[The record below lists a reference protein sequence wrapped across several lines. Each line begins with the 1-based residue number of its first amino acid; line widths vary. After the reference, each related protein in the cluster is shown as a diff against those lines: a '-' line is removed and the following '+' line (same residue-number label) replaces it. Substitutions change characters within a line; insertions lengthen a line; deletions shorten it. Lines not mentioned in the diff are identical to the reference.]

1 MIKNK
6 EFVMK
11 KTLLTAA
18 AVTASV
24 TWVNQVQADEV
35 QVSSQTYENQL
46 SVSKTVTKED
56 FERSNAEL
64 AQANQA
70 VESQNKVVGQ
80 ATADINQ
87 AQAVKAAA
95 DQLVQEATPEAIK
108 NAEGQVIAN
117 QTAQAKAEAALKEK
131 QAAETKAKA
140 NQAEQA
146 KKADKAKDAAQGKE
160 SEVAEAKKTVA
171 EKEAILNGTGAKQV
185 LDNQKQAQSSVEDA
199 KKTVT
204 MAQASLEAAKKADR
218 ERELAL
224 AAAEK
229 EVVSLNNEK
238 AEKETILAE
247 KTKVAAQTEATLKAA
262 TEAKTQADNAVKYL
276 NQLTLSQTYIEALK
290 KNDQATLAKESEKLR
305 KSNQYKAN
313 PSDDNTKAYAL
324 NEIPSD
330 ILEDVSQFASDLI
343 NQARKRVGT
352 PLTSVTKSSIE
363 FAEKVVKQTVA
374 DNWDAWVK
382 GGHNEKGLTKV
393 AKEYHLKDSDT
404 EGNFYEDWSGIHG
417 NSFTKAQLKEQ
428 VYQSLLR
435 FLFPAGD
442 EYLEWDHANDVLGTK
457 DDSASYMGL
466 AFSYVNS
473 HSGLHLLNVK
483 TSQLTAQ
490 STNFSQTVIGNP
502 YDSDWLLTKQQVAQS
517 NYDTAIASND
527 IAQAAKTNAQTA
539 FNTVSANLTQ
549 ATTKRDGIKNQALQV
564 PTAQTALKVAQDKLT
579 LDEATLAKANKAVEE
594 LNADIKAKQAN
605 LAAAQEALKTKE
617 AELAT
622 LHATLKAE
630 QEVLA
635 AKETEVA
642 AAQKAVQK
650 AQTDLT
656 HAQKTLTSAEKR
668 VVDLK
673 NAPKILAEAEKV
685 LAEKTAILKAE
696 IKKLEDLK
704 ATQKEVAAQNAK
716 VVKAYQEYLEAE
728 RQAELAKQYQA
739 IKQAGGEPVPV
750 VNAEGEITGYVDGK
764 KTTPLTVKPV
774 AKALPK
780 TGQSMSLFAIY
791 GMIVGAFSLLFQI
804 KRKHE
809 K

>member
-1 MIKNK
+1 
-6 EFVMK
+6 MK
-11 KTLLTAA
+11 KTLLATA

-70 VESQNKVVGQ
+70 VEAQNKVVGQ
-80 ATADINQ
+80 ATVDANKAQDTKATADKL
-87 AQAVKAAA
+87 VK
-95 DQLVQEATPEAIK
+95 EATPEAIK
-108 NAEGQVIAN
+108 NAEEQVSTH
-117 QTAQAKAEAALKEK
+117 QTAQAKAEATLKEK
-131 QAAETKAKA
+131 QVAEAKAKA
-140 NQAEQA
+140 DQAEQA
-146 KKADKAKDAAQGKE
+146 KKVDKAKVTAQAKDA
-160 SEVAEAKKTVA
+160 EVAEAKKTVA

-185 LDNQKQAQSSVEDA
+185 LDNQKKAKDTVEED
-199 KKTVT
+199 KKIVT
-204 MAQASLEAAKKADR
+204 MAQAALEAAKKADR

-224 AAAEK
+224 ASAEK
-229 EVVSLNNEK
+229 EVVSLKNEK
-238 AEKETILAE
+238 REKEAVLAE
-247 KTKVAAQTEATLKAA
+247 KTKAAAQTEATLKTV
-262 TEAKTQADNAVKYL
+262 TEARTQADNAVKYL
-276 NQLTLSQTYIEALK
+276 NQLTLSPAYIEALK

-305 KSNQYKAN
+305 KSNQYKVN

-343 NQARKRVGT
+343 NQARKQVGT

-363 FAEKVVKQTVA
+363 FAEKVVKQTVV
-374 DNWDAWVK
+374 DNWDAWTK

-457 DDSASYMGL
+457 DDSASYFGL
-466 AFSYVNS
+466 AFSHVNG

-483 TSQLTAQ
+483 ASQLTAQ
-490 STNFSQTVIGNP
+490 STNFSKTAIGNP
-502 YDSDWLLTKQQVAQS
+502 YDSEWLLTKQQVAQS
-517 NYDTAIASND
+517 NYETAKASD
-527 IAQAAKTNAQTA
+527 DKAQTAKTNAQTA
-539 FNTVSANLTQ
+539 FNTVSVSLAQ
-549 ATTKRDGIKNQALQV
+549 ATTKRDSVKNQALQT
-564 PTAQTALKVAQDKLT
+564 PTSQANLKSAQDKLT

-605 LAAAQEALKTKE
+605 LADAQAVLKTKE
-617 AELAT
+617 AELAMLNT
-622 LHATLKAE
+622 TLKAE
-630 QEVLA
+630 QEVLT
-635 AKETEVA
+635 AKEAEVA
-642 AAQKAVQK
+642 AAQKAVQA
-650 AQTDLT
+650 AQTDLKQ
-656 HAQKTLTSAEKR
+656 AQNILTSSEKR

-685 LAEKTAILKAE
+685 LAEKTAILKKE
-696 IKKLEDLK
+696 IKKLEELK
-704 ATQKEVAAQNAK
+704 ATQKEVATQNAK
-716 VVKAYQEYLEAE
+716 VVKAYQDYLEAE
-728 RQAELAKQYQA
+728 RQAEITKQYQA

-750 VNAEGEITGYVDGK
+750 VNAKGEITGYVDGK
-764 KTTPLTVKPV
+764 KAIPLAVKPV

>member
-1 MIKNK
+1 
-6 EFVMK
+6 MK
-11 KTLLTAA
+11 KTLLIPTVALTTGL
-18 AVTASV
+18 VWT
-24 TWVNQVQADEV
+24 NQAQADEV

-70 VESQNKVVGQ
+70 VDAQNKVVEQ
-80 ATADINQ
+80 ATADANQ
-87 AQAVKAAA
+87 AQAAKAAA

-108 NAEGQVIAN
+108 NAEGQVAAH
-117 QTAQAKAEAALKEK
+117 QVAQAKAEAALKEK
-131 QAAETKAKA
+131 QAAEAKAKA
-140 NQAEQA
+140 DQTEQA
-146 KKADKAKDAAQGKE
+146 KKADKAKTAAQAKE
-160 SEVAEAKKTVA
+160 SEVTEAKKTVS

-185 LDNQKQAQSSVEDA
+185 LDNQKKAQSAVEEDE
-199 KKTVT
+199 KTVAL
-204 MAQASLEAAKKADR
+204 AQAALEVAKKADR

-224 AAAEK
+224 TAAEK

-247 KTKVAAQTEATLKAA
+247 KTKAAAQTEATLKTA
-262 TEAKTQADNAVKYL
+262 TEAKAQADNAVKYL
-276 NQLTLSQTYIEALK
+276 NQLNLSPEYIEALK

-313 PSDDNTKAYAL
+313 PSDNNTKVYAL
-324 NEIPSD
+324 NDIPSAV
-330 ILEDVSQFASDLI
+330 LEDVSQFASDLI
-343 NQARKRVGT
+343 NQARKQVGT
-352 PLTSVTKSSIE
+352 PLTSVTKSSVE

-374 DNWDAWVK
+374 DNWDAWTK

-417 NSFTKAQLKEQ
+417 NSFTKAQLKAQ

-442 EYLEWDHANDVLGTK
+442 EYLEWGHANDVLGTK
-457 DDSASYMGL
+457 DDSASYLGL
-466 AFSYVNS
+466 AFSHVNG

-483 TSQLTAQ
+483 ASQLTAQ
-490 STNFSQTVIGNP
+490 STNFSKTVIGNP
-502 YDSDWLLTKQQVAQS
+502 YDSDWLLTKQQVAQT
-517 NYDTAIASND
+517 NFE
-527 IAQAAKTNAQTA
+527 AAKTNNDTAQVAKTSA
-539 FNTVSANLTQ
+539 QAVFNAVSASLAQ

-564 PTAQTALKVAQDKLT
+564 PTAQTALNAAQDKLT
-579 LDEATLAKANKAVEE
+579 LDESTLAKANKAVEE

-605 LAAAQEALKTKE
+605 LADAQFVLKTKE

-622 LHATLKAE
+622 LNRTLKAE
-630 QEVLA
+630 QTTLA
-635 AKETEVA
+635 AKEAEVA
-642 AAQKAVQK
+642 AAQKAVQV
-650 AQTDLT
+650 AQADLT
-656 HAQKTLTSAEKR
+656 QAQAVLSSAQKR

-685 LAEKTAILKAE
+685 LAEKAAVLKAE
-696 IKKLEDLK
+696 IKKLEELK
-704 ATQKEVAAQNAK
+704 AAQKEVAAQNAK

-728 RQAELAKQYQA
+728 RQAEIAKQYQA
-739 IKQAGGEPVPV
+739 IKQAGGDPVPV
-750 VNAEGEITGYVDGK
+750 VNAKGEITGYVDGK
-764 KTTPLTVKPV
+764 KSTPLASKPT

-791 GMIVGAFSLLFQI
+791 GMIVGAFGLLIPI
-804 KRKHE
+804 KGKHE

>member
-1 MIKNK
+1 
-6 EFVMK
+6 MK
-11 KTLLTAA
+11 KALLATA

-24 TWVNQVQADEV
+24 TWVNQAQADEV

-70 VESQNKVVGQ
+70 VEAQNKVVEQ
-80 ATADINQ
+80 ATADTNQ
-87 AQAVKAAA
+87 AQAAKAAA
-95 DQLVQEATPEAIK
+95 NQLVQEATPEAIK
-108 NAEGQVIAN
+108 NAERQVAAH
-117 QTAQAKAEAALKEK
+117 QAAQAKAEAALKEK
-131 QAAETKAKA
+131 QAAESKAKA

-146 KKADKAKDAAQGKE
+146 KKTDKAKAAAQAKE
-160 SEVAEAKKTVA
+160 AEVTEAKKTVA

-185 LDNQKQAQSSVEDA
+185 LDNQKKAKDTVEED

-204 MAQASLEAAKKADR
+204 MAQAALEAAKKADR

-224 AAAEK
+224 AAVEK
-229 EVVSLNNEK
+229 AVVSLNNEK

-247 KTKVAAQTEATLKAA
+247 KTKAAAQTEASLRTA

-276 NQLTLSQTYIEALK
+276 NQLTISPAYIEALK
-290 KNDQATLAKESEKLR
+290 KNDQAALAKESEKLR
-305 KSNQYKAN
+305 KSNQFKAN
-313 PSDDNTKAYAL
+313 PSDDNTKVYAL
-324 NEIPSD
+324 NKVPSAV
-330 ILEDVSQFASDLI
+330 LEDVSQFASDLI
-343 NQARKRVGT
+343 NQARKQVGT

-374 DNWDAWVK
+374 DNWDAWTK

-417 NSFTKAQLKEQ
+417 NSFTKAQLKAQ

-442 EYLEWDHANDVLGTK
+442 EYMEWDHANDVLGIK
-457 DDSASYMGL
+457 DDSASYLGL
-466 AFSYVNS
+466 AFSHVNG

-483 TSQLTAQ
+483 ISQLTAQ
-490 STNFSQTVIGNP
+490 STNFSRTVIGNP

-517 NYDTAIASND
+517 NYEVAKTSNDTA
-527 IAQAAKTNAQTA
+527 QVAKTSAQTA
-539 FNTVSANLTQ
+539 FNTVSASLAQ
-549 ATTKRDGIKNQALQV
+549 ATTKRDGIKNQTLQV
-564 PTAQTALKVAQDKLT
+564 PAAQTALKTAQEKLT

-594 LNADIKAKQAN
+594 LNADIKVKQKN
-605 LAAAQEALKTKE
+605 LAEAQAVLKTKE

-622 LHATLKAE
+622 LNITLKTE
-630 QEVLA
+630 QITLA
-635 AKETEVA
+635 AKEAEVA
-642 AAQKAVQK
+642 AAQKAVQA
-650 AQTDLT
+650 AQADLT
-656 HAQKTLTSAEKR
+656 QAQQTLTSAEKR
-668 VVDLK
+668 VLDLK

-685 LAEKTAILKAE
+685 LAEKAAILKAE
-696 IKKLEDLK
+696 VKKLEELK
-704 ATQKEVAAQNAK
+704 TTQKAVAAQNAK

-728 RQAELAKQYQA
+728 RQAEIAKQYQA

-750 VNAEGEITGYVDGK
+750 VNAKGEITGYVDGK
-764 KTTPLTVKPV
+764 KSTPLAPKPV

-791 GMIVGAFSLLFQI
+791 GMIVGAFGLLIPI
-804 KRKHE
+804 KGKHG

>member
-1 MIKNK
+1 
-6 EFVMK
+6 MK
-11 KTLLTAA
+11 KTLLATA

-70 VESQNKVVGQ
+70 VEAQNKVVGQ
-80 ATADINQ
+80 ATVDANKAQDTKATADKL
-87 AQAVKAAA
+87 VK
-95 DQLVQEATPEAIK
+95 EATPEVIK
-108 NAEGQVIAN
+108 DAEEQVATH
-117 QTAQAKAEAALKEK
+117 QTAQAKAEATLKEK
-131 QAAETKAKA
+131 QVAEAKAKA
-140 NQAEQA
+140 DQAEQA
-146 KKADKAKDAAQGKE
+146 KKVDKAKVTAQAKDA
-160 SEVAEAKKTVA
+160 EVAEAKKTVA

-185 LDNQKQAQSSVEDA
+185 LDNQKKAKDTVDED
-199 KKTVT
+199 KKTVA
-204 MAQASLEAAKKADR
+204 MAQAALEAAKKADR
-218 ERELAL
+218 DRELAL
-224 AAAEK
+224 VSAEK
-229 EVVSLNNEK
+229 EVVSLKNEK
-238 AEKETILAE
+238 TEKEAVLAE
-247 KTKVAAQTEATLKAA
+247 KTKAAAQTEATLKAA
-262 TEAKTQADNAVKYL
+262 TEAKAQADNAVKYL
-276 NQLTLSQTYIEALK
+276 NQLNLSPEYIEALK

-305 KSNQYKAN
+305 KSNQYKSN

-343 NQARKRVGT
+343 NQARKQVGT
-352 PLTSVTKSSIE
+352 PLTSVTKSSVE
-363 FAEKVVKQTVA
+363 FAEKVVKQTVL
-374 DNWDAWVK
+374 DNWDAWTK

-457 DDSASYMGL
+457 DDSASYFGL
-466 AFSYVNS
+466 AFSHVNG
-473 HSGLHLLNVK
+473 HSGLHLLNIK
-483 TSQLTAQ
+483 ASQLTAQ
-490 STNFSQTVIGNP
+490 STNFSKTVIGNP

-517 NYDTAIASND
+517 NYETAKASD
-527 IAQAAKTNAQTA
+527 DAAQTAKTNAQTS
-539 FNTVSANLTQ
+539 FNTVSASLAK
-549 ATTKRDGIKNQALQV
+549 ATTKRDSIKNQALQT
-564 PTAQTALKVAQDKLT
+564 PTAQANLKSAQDKLA

-594 LNADIKAKQAN
+594 LNADIKAKQKN
-605 LAAAQEALKTKE
+605 LAEAQAVLKTKE
-617 AELAT
+617 AELAMLNT
-622 LHATLKAE
+622 TLKAE
-630 QEVLA
+630 QEVLT
-635 AKETEVA
+635 AKEAEVV
-642 AAQKAVQK
+642 AAQKAVQA

-656 HAQKTLTSAEKR
+656 QAQNILTSSEKR

-685 LAEKTAILKAE
+685 LAEKTAILKKE
-696 IKKLEDLK
+696 IKKLEELK
-704 ATQKEVAAQNAK
+704 VAQKEVASQNAK
-716 VVKAYQEYLEAE
+716 VVKAYHDYLEAE
-728 RQAELAKQYQA
+728 RQAEIAKQYQS
-739 IKQAGGEPVPV
+739 IKQIGGEPVPV
-750 VNAEGEITGYVDGK
+750 VNGKGEITGYVDGK
-764 KTTPLTVKPV
+764 KTTPLTVKSV

-791 GMIVGAFSLLFQI
+791 GMIVGVFGLLLSAI
-804 KRKHE
+804 RKY
-809 K
+809 KK